1 MPQKIAVITG
11 AGQGIGRAIAK
22 VLAADGFFVAASD
35 IIMAAAQR
43 TVSEIHQQH
52 HQAAAYQANVIYQHD
67 LVQLVEQVVAE
78 HGHIDVMVNDA
89 GIVKVGPI
97 EQITNKE
104 VDELLAVNVKGVLF
118 GIQAAAKFMKRQPT
132 GGKIINAAGL
142 GGMEGMPLLSAYSAS
157 KFAVRGLTQ
166 AAAKELAPYH
176 INVNAYSPGIVA
188 SPLWDIVN
196 AQVEKLDQ
204 DSRQLALKQFKE
216 RIALNRI
223 EQPGD
228 AANLVAFLA
237 SDRAD
242 YITGQTIA
250 VDGGLHMN

>member
-1 MPQKIAVITG
+1 MTQKIAVITG

-22 VLAADGFFVAASD
+22 ILAADGFFVAASD
-35 IIMAAAQR
+35 IIMAAAER
-43 TVSEIHQQH
+43 TVKEIHQQH
-52 HQAAAYQANVIYQHD
+52 HHAAAYQTNVIYQHD
-67 LVQLVEQVVAE
+67 LEHLVTQVVAE

-89 GIVKVGPI
+89 GIVKVGPV
-97 EQITNKE
+97 EQVTDRD
-104 VDELLAVNVKGVLF
+104 VDELMAVNVKGVLF
-118 GIQAAAKFMKRQPT
+118 GIQAAAKFMKKQES

-142 GGMEGMPLLSAYSAS
+142 GAIEGMPLLSAYSAS

-176 INVNAYSPGIVA
+176 ITVNAYSPGVVN
-188 SPLWDIVN
+188 SPLWDIIN
-196 AQVEKLDQ
+196 AQTEKLDQ
-204 DSRQLALKQFKE
+204 AVQQTTLKQFKD

-223 EQPGD
+223 EEPAD

-237 SDRAD
+237 SERAN
-242 YITGQTIA
+242 YITGQTIV